1 METLKDQPDVA
12 FVEANKD
19 AKTMETDIKKEP
31 EFLSFVQVA
40 TDSEHRM
47 SLLEGLKLY
56 PKPAAW
62 SIALSTALVMEG
74 YDKALLGSLYAC
86 PAFKQRFGALQ
97 PDGSYQVTAPWQSGL
112 SNGAHVGEII
122 GLLASGVL
130 SERYGYR
137 KVMMASLVA
146 MVGFIFIMFFA
157 VNIEMLEV
165 GYVLTGVPW
174 GIFQTITTTYAAEV
188 CPVVLRPYLTTYVV
202 R

>member
-1 METLKDQPDVA
+1 MA
-12 FVEANKD
+12 FVEANRETHHED
-19 AKTMETDIKKEP
+19 TDIKKEP
-31 EFLSFVQVA
+31 EFLAFVQDA
-40 TDSEHRM
+40 TESERRM
-47 SLLEGLKLY
+47 SLLEGLRLY
-56 PKPAAW
+56 PKAAGW

-74 YDKALLGSLYAC
+74 YDKALLGSLYAF
-86 PAFKQRFGALQ
+86 PAFKQRFGKLQ
-97 PDGSYQVTAPWQSGL
+97 PNGSYQVTAPWQAGL

-122 GLLASGVL
+122 GLLASGIL

-157 VNIEMLEV
+157 VNIEMLEA
-165 GYVLTGVPW
+165 GYILTGVPW

-202 R
+202 SILHELQ